1 MKAKA
6 QRVKA
11 VRQATGLNQEDFA
24 KALGVSTSIVA
35 KVESEAASADNL
47 LSNISKKLGISIENI
62 LNGNIPKEIVLLTDD
77 KNNPWRDALVNE
89 LKEEVSY
96 YRELLKIMASGKS
109 ANFLKGIGEAP
120 FAKYLPGKRTNTV
133 RAAA

>member
-47 LSNISKKLGISIENI
+47 LSNISKKIGISIENI
-62 LNGNIPKEIVLLTDD
+62 
-77 KNNPWRDALVNE
+77 
-89 LKEEVSY
+89 S
-96 YRELLKIMASGKS
+96 
-109 ANFLKGIGEAP
+109 
-120 FAKYLPGKRTNTV
+120 
-133 RAAA
+133 

>member
-6 QRVKA
+6 QHVKA

-47 LSNISKKLGISIENI
+47 LSNISKKIGISIENI

-96 YRELLKIMASGKS
+96 YRELLKIMASGKNP
-109 ANFLKGIGEAP
+109 NFLKAIGEAP
-120 FAKYLPGKRTNTV
+120 FAKYLPGKRPNSV
-133 RAAA
+133 RAVA